1 MPPFADAG
9 VCNRRQKGKKE
20 IFDLFPEGIRGDSIS
35 PTN

>member
-1 MPPFADAG
+1 MPVFVIYDK
-9 VCNRRQKGKKE
+9 KGKKE